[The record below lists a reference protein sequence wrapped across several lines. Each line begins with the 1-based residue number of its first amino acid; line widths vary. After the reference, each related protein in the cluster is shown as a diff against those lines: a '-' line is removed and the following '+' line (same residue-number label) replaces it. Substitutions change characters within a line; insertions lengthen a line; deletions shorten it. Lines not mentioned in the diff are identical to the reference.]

1 EHSCPADDPVQ
12 QFQGKDEHS
21 CPADDPVQQFQG
33 KDEHSCPAS
42 WEGTIIAVNKPPG
55 PSSFNIVHQI
65 RLATKVK
72 KVGHAGTLDPFA
84 QGVLIIG
91 IGRAATR
98 RLGDFMRQE
107 KEYIASVTL
116 GIVTDTDDPTG
127 KILEQN
133 PFDPFSEEQI
143 QSVISRF
150 IGEIDQLPPMY
161 SAVKVKGMRLYEAA
175 RRGIEIERK
184 LRRVRI
190 EQIELLNLTSDGF
203 EMRVVCSHGTYIRS
217 LAYDIGRELGPGAH
231 VNRLVRTRIG
241 EFTLDQA
248 TNLDQLANPAQV
260 MRIGSSR

>member
-1 EHSCPADDPVQ
+1 MSYNRQ
-12 QFQGKDEHS
+12 DEQIS
-21 CPADDPVQQFQG
+21 SV
-33 KDEHSCPAS
+33 

-55 PSSFNIVHQI
+55 PSSFNVVHRI
-65 RLATKVK
+65 RLATNIR

-91 IGRAATR
+91 VGREATR
-98 RLGDFMRQE
+98 RLGDYMRQE

-127 KILEQN
+127 KIVERN
-133 PFDPFSEEQI
+133 SFDPFNEEQI
-143 QSVISRF
+143 QDVISQF

-161 SAVKVKGMRLYEAA
+161 SAVKVNGVRMYEAA
-175 RRGIEIERK
+175 RRGIELERK
-184 LRRVRI
+184 PRRI
-190 EQIELLNLTSDGF
+190 QIKQIELLNLTSDGF

-217 LAYDIGRELGPGAH
+217 LAYDIGRELGPGGH

-248 TNLDQLANPAQV
+248 INLDQFADPALA
-260 MRIGSSR
+260 MRFVSSQTGFSGGRMIR